1 MTNLQ
6 SKSHTT
12 FLKFIQQPIDFSP
25 SKIKSWWLNKKE
37 DYEEIVQRYIPERIN
52 ILGPELAAA
61 HFIVHRGG
69 AVKFHNDD
77 KWIKA
82 DEHGNYH
89 LPEKYKSGMYLQAID
104 CTNLKLRYEGLANLR
119 NLKNVEWLSLNNC
132 QLLDD
137 FAMDVIA
144 HIFSHSLIYLDLR
157 DCFKVTD
164 RGLGALY
171 KMPHLKILYLDDFLK
186 DTKYE
191 MTCLLLEELN
201 SNLLIKSDV
210 VSFEIP
216 EHYK

>member
-1 MTNLQ
+1 M
-6 SKSHTT
+6 
-12 FLKFIQQPIDFSP
+12 
-25 SKIKSWWLNKKE
+25 
-37 DYEEIVQRYIPERIN
+37 
-52 ILGPELAAA
+52 AAA

-77 KWIKA
+77 NWIKA
-82 DEHGNYH
+82 DEHGNYI
-89 LPEKYKSGMYLQAID
+89 LPDKYKSGMYLQAID
-104 CTNLKLRYEGLANLR
+104 CTNIKLRYEGLANLR
-119 NLKNVEWLSLNNC
+119 NLKNLEWLSLNNC

-144 HIFSHSLIYLDLR
+144 HIFAHSLIYLDLR
-157 DCFKVTD
+157 DCIKITD

-201 SNLLIKSDV
+201 SDLLIKSDV

-216 EHYK
+216 DHYK